1 MGCYHYEQKAAAARN
16 KIKKLEEERAKYVEA
31 QKSVNEAIR
40 AIGCYTNY
48 LGAVDAAMSSVIVNG
63 EPFDKGESK
72 THQTNLTNDAKT
84 LENLNTEMNQ
94 ALKEIADEIMS
105 QERIIDNEYTCA
117 SCAAIESRTRSK

>member
-1 MGCYHYEQKAAAARN
+1 MGCYHYEQRAEAARN
-16 KIKKLEEERAKYVEA
+16 KIKKLEDERAKYVEA

-94 ALKEIADEIMS
+94 ALKEIADEILS
-105 QERIIDNEYTCA
+105 QERIIDNEYTCS

>member
-1 MGCYHYEQKAAAARN
+1 MGCYHYEQRAEAARN
-16 KIKKLEEERAKYVEA
+16 KIKKLEDERAKYVEA

-105 QERIIDNEYTCA
+105 QERIIDNEYTCS

>member
-1 MGCYHYEQKAAAARN
+1 MGCYHYQQAAQAARN

-40 AIGCYTNY
+40 AIGCYTDY

-84 LENLNTEMNQ
+84 LETLNTEMNQ
-94 ALKEIADEIMS
+94 ALKEIADEIMD
-105 QERIIDNEYTCA
+105 QERIIENEYTCT
-117 SCAAIESRTRSK
+117 SCAAIEFKTRRK

>member
-1 MGCYHYEQKAAAARN
+1 MGCYHYEQRAEAARN

-94 ALKEIADEIMS
+94 ALKEIADEILS
-105 QERIIDNEYTCA
+105 QERIIDNEYTCS

>member
-1 MGCYHYEQKAAAARN
+1 MGCYHYEQRAEAARN

-72 THQTNLTNDAKT
+72 THHTNLTNDAKT

-94 ALKEIADEIMS
+94 ALKEIADEILS
-105 QERIIDNEYTCA
+105 QERIIDNEYTCS

>member
-1 MGCYHYEQKAAAARN
+1 MGCYHYEQRAEAARN
-16 KIKKLEEERAKYVEA
+16 KIKKLEDERAKYVEA

-63 EPFDKGESK
+63 EPFDKGESR

-94 ALKEIADEIMS
+94 ALKEIADEILS
-105 QERIIDNEYTCA
+105 QERIIDNEYTCS